1 MGVPR
6 TRRPG
11 HANSAAAL
19 TLRISEAAYVCLQAM
34 RASARKA
41 VEYAEGTGDGWDRE
55 ELVVDAVANRV
66 SDVAELAK
74 YQFPAEEKDTYPQ
87 VPWDDLATAREF
99 ITHEYSRLDPDR
111 LRELVEHALPDLIE
125 AINDLGIS
133 VMTDDDEPADLDP

>member
-1 MGVPR
+1 V
-6 TRRPG
+6 
-11 HANSAAAL
+11 
-19 TLRISEAAYVCLQAM
+19 TLRTGEPAYECFQAM

-41 VEYAEGTGDGWDRE
+41 VAYAEAAGDGWDRE
-55 ELVVDAVANRV
+55 ELVVDAIANRV

-99 ITHEYSRLDPDR
+99 FTHNYSRLDADR
-111 LRELVEHALPDLIE
+111 LRELVENALPDLIE

-133 VMTDDDEPADLDP
+133 VLTDDDEPADLDL

>member
-1 MGVPR
+1 M
-6 TRRPG
+6 
-11 HANSAAAL
+11 

-41 VEYAEGTGDGWDRE
+41 IAYAEAEGDGWDRE
-55 ELVVDAVANRV
+55 ALVVDAVANRV
-66 SDVAELAK
+66 SVVAELAK

-99 ITHEYSRLDPDR
+99 LTHEYSRLDSDR
-111 LRELVEHALPDLIE
+111 LRELVENALPDLIE

-133 VMTDDDEPADLDP
+133 VVIDDDEPTDLDS

>member
-1 MGVPR
+1 M
-6 TRRPG
+6 
-11 HANSAAAL
+11 

-55 ELVVDAVANRV
+55 DLVVDAIANRIT
-66 SDVAELAK
+66 DVAELAK
-74 YQFPAEEKDTYPQ
+74 YQFPAEEKDTYTQ
-87 VPWDDLATAREF
+87 IPWDDLATVREF
-99 ITHEYSRLDPDR
+99 ITHEYSRLDTDR

-133 VMTDDDEPADLDP
+133 VDTDDDEPADLDEV